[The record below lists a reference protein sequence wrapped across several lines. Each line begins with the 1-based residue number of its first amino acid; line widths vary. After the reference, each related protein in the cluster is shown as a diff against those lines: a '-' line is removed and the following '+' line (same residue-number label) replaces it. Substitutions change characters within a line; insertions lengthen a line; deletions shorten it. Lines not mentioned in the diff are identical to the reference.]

1 MKPIKKLEGKTV
13 AIVGMGKSWF
23 DYNLAKSHGS
33 HFDEVWAINAVA
45 SVIYHDRVFM
55 MDPPSRFLDTDDAG
69 GQTDSM
75 AKLLTEHQGPIYTCE
90 LDDRCSGLVEYPI
103 DEVLAGCGCHY
114 LNNTVSYAVAFAVWN
129 KVGKIKLFGVDFGYK
144 GNLYFAESGRASV
157 EFWLSKA
164 MFNGIQVE
172 VASTSFLLDTA
183 IPPEEKLYG
192 YHRLADPLVVI
203 QDERGVLITKKKSQ
217 VQQYKEVPE
226 EGVLLDR
233 YDSHLEK
240 NKKNKKNKVGEPN
253 KW

>member
-1 MKPIKKLEGKTV
+1 MKPIKKLEGKTI

-90 LDDRCSGLVEYPI
+90 LDDRCPGLVEYPI

-129 KVGKIKLFGVDFGYK
+129 KVGRIKLFGVDFGYK

-192 YHRLADPLVVI
+192 YHLS
-203 QDERGVLITKKKSQ
+203 LI
-217 VQQYKEVPE
+217 
-226 EGVLLDR
+226 
-233 YDSHLEK
+233 HI
-240 NKKNKKNKVGEPN
+240 
-253 KW
+253 

>member
-1 MKPIKKLEGKTV
+1 MKPIKKLEGKTI

-90 LDDRCSGLVEYPI
+90 LDDRCPGLVEYPI

-114 LNNTVSYAVAFAVWN
+114 LNNTVSYAVAFALWN
-129 KVGKIKLFGVDFGYK
+129 KVGRIKLFGVDFGYK

-164 MFNGIQVE
+164 MFAGIQVE

-203 QDERGVLITKKKSQ
+203 QDEKGVLIAKKKSQ

-240 NKKNKKNKVGEPN
+240 NKKNKVGEPN